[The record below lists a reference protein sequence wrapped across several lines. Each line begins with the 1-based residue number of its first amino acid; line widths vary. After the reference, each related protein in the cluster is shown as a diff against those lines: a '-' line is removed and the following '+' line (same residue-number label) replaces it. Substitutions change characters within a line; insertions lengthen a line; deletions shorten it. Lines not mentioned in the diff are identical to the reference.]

1 MGKVC
6 ALRLSQAGYSVFAG
20 VRKPRDAQMLKQE
33 RSTRLIPVM
42 LDVTDEHTIAEVF
55 QLTRETIGAAGLVG
69 LVNNARVGVTAPIEL
84 VPLEEVRRQFEMN
97 VIGQMAVRVGMETWS
112 LKDLSPQKCAML
124 CMVNDVCNQT
134 LGLPFQWKE
143 EVQASLMALDE
154 GFGTFVMCETN
165 QVWSRGIVSVKERAP
180 LSLAVDVM
188 HQTVGELFRFHLWQ
202 ARQQGVSSDHV
213 RAMIHF
219 LGECSMVKA
228 WETFVAL
235 QRLLH
240 EGEQY

>member
-1 MGKVC
+1 MTTSSGAVLVTGASSGMGKVC

-69 LVNNARVGVTAPIEL
+69 LVNNARVGVTAPIAL
-84 VPLEEVRRQFEMN
+84 V
-97 VIGQMAVRVGMETWS
+97 
-112 LKDLSPQKCAML
+112 
-124 CMVNDVCNQT
+124 
-134 LGLPFQWKE
+134 
-143 EVQASLMALDE
+143 ALDE

-235 QRLLH
+235 
-240 EGEQY
+240 